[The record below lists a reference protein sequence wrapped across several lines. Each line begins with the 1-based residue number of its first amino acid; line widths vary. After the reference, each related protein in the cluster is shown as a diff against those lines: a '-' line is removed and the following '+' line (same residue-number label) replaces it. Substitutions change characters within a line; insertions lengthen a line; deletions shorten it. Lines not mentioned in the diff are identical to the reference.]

1 MLKIR
6 VVWNDGVDP
15 SIYEQSYLF
24 DLASGEGRNSIAE
37 SMAIFKASEMSKRF
51 GLKSFN
57 LVSVE
62 SETE

>member
-1 MLKIR
+1 MMLKIR
-6 VVWNDGVDP
+6 VVWTDGLEP

-24 DLASGEGRNSIAE
+24 VSSGEGENPLAE
-37 SMAIFKASEMSKRF
+37 SMAIFKASEMAKRF